1 MPRNLSAQEIQT
13 YNSDGVTVVRNAV
26 EPQWI
31 ERLSNVAEHQLNNPG
46 QWANDANPNAASNR
60 AFSDRYLWQENSEI
74 NAFIRESGCARLA
87 AQAMNSQSARFYFD
101 HLLIKQPGTPAGTPW
116 HQDVPYWPF
125 LGKQICSV
133 WLALTP
139 CDLSTSTL
147 EFVRGSH
154 LDGRYYRPQVFN
166 GNNDDN
172 AAWIEQGD
180 GDAVPDID
188 AQRDEFDIVSYD
200 MAAGDAL
207 IFSAWSLHGSSGN
220 DSTTAQRAAFSTR
233 WLGDDAVWHPHTGAD
248 PTVTQEHV
256 QIEPGQPARD
266 DQVFPQFWPA

>member
-1 MPRNLSAQEIQT
+1 MSRSLSPEEIQT
-13 YNSDGVTVVRNAV
+13 YQTDGVTVVRDAV
-26 EPQWI
+26 GPQWV
-31 ERLSNVAEHQLNNPG
+31 ERLSAVAEHQLNHPG

-60 AFSDRYLWQENSEI
+60 AFSDRYLWQKNSEI
-74 NAFIRESGCARLA
+74 NAFIRESACARLA
-87 AQAMNSQSARFYFD
+87 AQAMHSQSARFYFD
-101 HLLIKQPGTPAGTPW
+101 HLLIKQPGTPTGTPW

-166 GNNDDN
+166 SNNDDN
-172 AAWIEQGD
+172 AAWIEQGE

-188 AQRDEFDIVSYD
+188 AGRGEFDIVSYD

-207 IFSAWSLHGSSGN
+207 IFSAWVLHGSSGN
-220 DSTTAQRAAFSTR
+220 DSTSAQRAAFSTR

-256 QIEPGQPARD
+256 QIEPGQSPLD
-266 DQVFPQFWPA
+266 DQVFPQLWPA